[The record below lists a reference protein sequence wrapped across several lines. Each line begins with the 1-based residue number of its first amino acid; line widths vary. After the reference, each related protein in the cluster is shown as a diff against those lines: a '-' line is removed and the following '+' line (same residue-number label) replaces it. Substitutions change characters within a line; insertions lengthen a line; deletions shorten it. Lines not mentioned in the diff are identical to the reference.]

1 MLLFAAPHCSSLLL
15 AAPRCSSLRLAGP
28 RCSSLLFAAPRCSS
42 LLLAALLC
50 RRCSSLV
57 AASRCSSLLVAV
69 LAAPRCSSLL
79 FAAPRCLLLLG
90 VLAALC
96 CSSLLFVAPRCS
108 SLLFGIMCLRILQPF
123 RRDRL
128 FYSSFGFPFI
138 VPVSTAMDI
147 KIQALQ
153 RAEEVALEKAQKI
166 LPRDAELP
174 PQALRC
180 QYRWRLLLGGDSFDL
195 SFLFMQCHAHARA
208 FAM

>member
-1 MLLFAAPHCSSLLL
+1 MVQFTGVACSS
-15 AAPRCSSLRLAGP
+15 SFGP
-28 RCSSLLFAAPRCSS
+28 FISNVINS
-42 LLLAALLC
+42 
-50 RRCSSLV
+50 
-57 AASRCSSLLVAV
+57 
-69 LAAPRCSSLL
+69 
-79 FAAPRCLLLLG
+79 RCLLLLG

-128 FYSSFGFPFI
+128 FYSSFGFLLIAPF
-138 VPVSTAMDI
+138 STAMDI

-153 RAEEVALEKAQKI
+153 RAAEVALEKAQKI

-180 QYRWRLLLGGDSFDL
+180 QYRWRLLLGGGFVRSVCFVYAMPCPCESICDVSKG
-195 SFLFMQCHAHARA
+195 SLFFGEFNKINVCTGIWASPPRTLWAPM
-208 FAM
+208 